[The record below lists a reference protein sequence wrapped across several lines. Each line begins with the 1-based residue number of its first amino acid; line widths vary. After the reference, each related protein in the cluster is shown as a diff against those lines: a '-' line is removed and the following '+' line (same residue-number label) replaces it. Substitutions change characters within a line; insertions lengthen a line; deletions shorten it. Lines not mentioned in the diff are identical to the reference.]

1 MKYLFCTKNT
11 IKVCKICIF
20 YPQIL
25 KILKGILNPF
35 YFLTLNRNNIKSY
48 FGILIDF
55 IYQSVKIAHSAYFMY
70 FMSINRLFRTA
81 HIIRTSVFNFIKD
94 KISGILGNIGD
105 FVKSVIDKLKALPS
119 QALDIGKNLIK
130 GLIDGI
136 KNMAGKAVDTV
147 KNVGKSLVNG
157 IKGILKISSPSKV
170 FEQIGEFTAEG
181 FAIGYE
187 SSMDDFKSDM
197 AMNMN
202 GLTASMTADIT
213 AHTPDNYGGAGD
225 TYNGGNVTI
234 NVYGAEGQNINDLAQ
249 EIAYRLESMTK
260 RKGAVYA

>member
-1 MKYLFCTKNT
+1 M
-11 IKVCKICIF
+11 
-20 YPQIL
+20 
-25 KILKGILNPF
+25 
-35 YFLTLNRNNIKSY
+35 
-48 FGILIDF
+48 
-55 IYQSVKIAHSAYFMY
+55 
-70 FMSINRLFRTA
+70 
-81 HIIRTSVFNFIKD
+81 
-94 KISGILGNIGD
+94 GNIGD